1 MAMDKDTTTGV
12 RGTADLAKGTLD
24 DLTRA
29 GETTTRRAADAARSI
44 GGSAAETGVHAAD
57 AGLGAGQKAMDA
69 GADMTRRGAEA
80 AKSAMGSATDVAD
93 RTTEQ
98 FQRVLGLSK
107 EAQGEVASQT
117 RETMDVMVQCSSVL
131 VDGLQNAWREWMGLA
146 QEVASRNAEGVNAL
160 MRSRSVPDFYAA
172 QSRMLKDNM
181 QLVLSRSVKISELSA
196 NTANTAIGKL
206 NARLEGA
213 AQQAERRF

>member
-1 MAMDKDTTTGV
+1 MAMDKDTTTDV
-12 RGTADLAKGTLD
+12 RETANLAKGTLD

-29 GETTTRRAADAARSI
+29 GEASTRRAADAARSI
-44 GGSAAETGVHAAD
+44 GGAAAETGVNAAD
-57 AGLGAGQKAMDA
+57 VGLDAGQKALYA

-80 AKSAMGSATDVAD
+80 AKSTMGSATDVAG

-131 VDGLQNAWREWMGLA
+131 ADGLQNAWREWLGLA

-172 QSRMLKDNM
+172 QGRILKDNM

>member
-12 RGTADLAKGTLD
+12 RETADLAKGTVEEM
-24 DLTRA
+24 TRT
-29 GETTTRRAADAARSI
+29 GEATTRRAADAVRSI
-44 GGSAAETGVHAAD
+44 GETAANTGAHAAAHAAEAGLD
-57 AGLGAGQKAMDA
+57 AGRK
-69 GADMTRRGAEA
+69 
-80 AKSAMGSATDVAD
+80 AMGSITDTAG

-98 FQRVLGLSK
+98 LQRVLGLSK

-117 RETMDVMVQCSSVL
+117 RETMDVMVQCGSVL
-131 VDGLQNAWREWMGLA
+131 ADGLQNAWREWVGLA
-146 QEVASRNAEGVNAL
+146 QDVTARNAEGMNAL

-196 NTANTAIGKL
+196 STANTAIGKL

-213 AQQAERRF
+213 AQQTERRF

>member
-1 MAMDKDTTTGV
+1 V
-12 RGTADLAKGTLD
+12 RETANLAKGTVEEM
-24 DLTRA
+24 TRA
-29 GETTTRRAADAARSI
+29 GEATTRRAADAARSI
-44 GGSAAETGVHAAD
+44 GETAANSGAHAAD
-57 AGLGAGQKAMDA
+57 AGLDA
-69 GADMTRRGAEA
+69 GR
-80 AKSAMGSATDVAD
+80 KAMGSVTDAAG

-98 FQRVLGLSK
+98 LQRVLGLSK

-117 RETMDVMVQCSSVL
+117 RETMDVMVQCGSVL
-131 VDGLQNAWREWMGLA
+131 ADGLQNAWREWVGLA
-146 QEVASRNAEGVNAL
+146 QDVASRNAEGMNAL

-196 NTANTAIGKL
+196 STANTAIGKL

-213 AQQAERRF
+213 AQQTERRF

>member
-1 MAMDKDTTTGV
+1 MAIDKDTTTGV
-12 RGTADLAKGTLD
+12 RETADLAKGTLD
-24 DLTRA
+24 DLTRT
-29 GETTTRRAADAARSI
+29 GETTTRRAADAARLI
-44 GGSAAETGVHAAD
+44 GEAVTETGVHAAD
-57 AGLGAGQKAMDA
+57 AGLDAGQKAMDA

-80 AKSAMGSATDVAD
+80 AKSAMGSTTDVAG

-117 RETMDVMVQCSSVL
+117 RETMDVMAQCSSVL
-131 VDGLQNAWREWMGLA
+131 AGGLQNAWREWMGLA
-146 QEVASRNAEGVNAL
+146 QEVASRNAEGMNAL

-196 NTANTAIGKL
+196 STANTAIGKL